1 MFAQPISP
9 TMGDSSRR
17 WVQAIAA
24 KPEASVLETH
34 TVQGEKQLRLVI
46 L

>member
-24 KPEASVLETH
+24 QPEAAVLETH
-34 TVQGEKQLRLVI
+34 TVQGEKQLCLVI